1 MDNNSS
7 NFVKVQN
14 PISLDNLTLVEQSE
28 LFKNVDINK
37 LMYDAIPDYI
47 KNQQK
52 QYNTIPKSNPIVEE
66 LKEVKLELQ
75 TQTTELEN
83 IRYENKRLNS
93 QIQTSNITI
102 DKQKFELAKV
112 NELNKEL
119 NNQVSSLRKQ
129 LKESN
134 TDKIK
139 RRIGDIIVG
148 GIGGVITAI
157 LLFFITKYCGITF

>member
-1 MDNNSS
+1 MDNDSS

-14 PISLDNLTLVEQSE
+14 PISLDNLTLVGQSE

-37 LMYDAIPDYI
+37 IMYDAVPNYI

-52 QYNTIPKSNPIVEE
+52 QYNTIPISNPIVEE

-75 TQTTELEN
+75 TQTTELEK

-157 LLFFITKYCGITF
+157 LLFLITKYCDITF